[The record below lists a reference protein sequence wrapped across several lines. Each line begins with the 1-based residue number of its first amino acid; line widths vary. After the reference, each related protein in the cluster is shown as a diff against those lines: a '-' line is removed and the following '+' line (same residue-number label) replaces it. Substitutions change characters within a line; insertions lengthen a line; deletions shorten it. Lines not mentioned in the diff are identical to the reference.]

1 MGPRPSGGG
10 GGMEEERERERQKGG
25 AGEGGRGGGERG
37 LLKEFED
44 FLLHCKHFIFSDK
57 ICFTSC

>member
-1 MGPRPSGGG
+1 
-10 GGMEEERERERQKGG
+10 MEEERERERQKGG

-44 FLLHCKHFIFSDK
+44 FLLHCKHFIFFDK